1 MTCREFSDFI
11 LDYLTGE
18 LPDDA
23 RARFERHLARCP
35 HCPEYLRQYED
46 SARAGRMAFSSLEA
60 DVPHDVPEELIQAI
74 LAATSGGRR

>member
-35 HCPEYLRQYED
+35 NCPEYLRQYED

-60 DVPHDVPEELIQAI
+60 DIPRDVPEELIQAI
-74 LAATSGGRR
+74 LAATSDGHP